1 MQTPTQKGIRMAA
14 EPTASTNHHLGSAR
28 KRALRERARR
38 RATRAAE
45 ELRLAVDKHLCGTMP
60 EAMALLDEA
69 ATQAAAALQE
79 MTAMLEATNRR
90 AEAVFAE
97 LARTNAGGASAGG
110 HLAVLPR

>member
-1 MQTPTQKGIRMAA
+1 MQVLDQGEQGPLATVQGHEIHEVEQAR
-14 EPTASTNHHLGSAR
+14 LGQ
-28 KRALRERARR
+28 
-38 RATRAAE
+38 
-45 ELRLAVDKHLCGTMP
+45 LAQLGV
-60 EAMALLDEA
+60 DEA

-79 MTAMLEATNRR
+79 MTAMLEDTNRR